1 MRLTITVFLF
11 LSCFNA
17 VAAEVL
23 TSTVQPHIFAKA
35 QSNKFQIS
43 KAKPLLQAEEK
54 VNKVLD
60 SLHQFASDANFDN
73 YFSLYSDNAI
83 FIGTD
88 ATEVWTIN
96 AFKAYAQPHFSKG
109 RGWTYTPHSRHIYFS
124 DNRDV
129 AWFDELLDNDS
140 LGVTR
145 GTGVLVLE
153 NNEWKVSQYH
163 LTIPVPNALADS
175 VAEQIKSHRE
185 KGQ

>member
-1 MRLTITVFLF
+1 MRLTVTIILL
-11 LSCFNA
+11 LSCLNA
-17 VAAEVL
+17 FAAEVVSSPIAPR
-23 TSTVQPHIFAKA
+23 TSTKDKA
-35 QSNKFQIS
+35 
-43 KAKPLLQAEEK
+43 LLEAEEK

-60 SLHQFASDANFDN
+60 ALHQLASDANFDD
-73 YFSLYSDNAI
+73 YFALYSNDAV

-88 ATEVWTIN
+88 ATEIWTVS

-109 RGWTYTPHSRHIYFS
+109 QGWTYTPHSRHVYFS
-124 DNRDV
+124 KNRDV
-129 AWFDELLDNDS
+129 AWFDELLDNKS

-145 GTGVLVLE
+145 GTGVLVLQ

-175 VAEQIKSHRE
+175 VAEQIKSHRK

>member
-1 MRLTITVFLF
+1 MRLTITAILL
-11 LSCFNA
+11 LSCVNT

-23 TSTVQPHIFAKA
+23 TSTTQPHSDTKVQP
-35 QSNKFQIS
+35 
-43 KAKPLLQAEEK
+43 LLEDEIK

-60 SLHQFASDANFDN
+60 SLHQFASDANFDS

-88 ATEVWTIN
+88 ASEVWTKS

-124 DNRDV
+124 NNRDV

-145 GTGVLVLE
+145 GTGVLILE
-153 NNEWKVSQYH
+153 NHKWKVSQYH

-175 VAEQIKSHRE
+175 VAEQIKSHRK